1 MMVMIP
7 TFKSKGG
14 KKPFSASVQNFSTLL
29 MKNEQLRVAAS
40 SAK

>member
-1 MMVMIP
+1 MIQFP

-14 KKPFSASVQNFSTLL
+14 KKPFTASVQNFSTLL
-29 MKNEQLRVAAS
+29 MKNEQLRVAAT